1 MIRHADLVDSTND
14 SAAQWAR
21 EGAPHGAVFVADAQ
35 RTGRGRQGRSWTS
48 PGGGNLYAS
57 FILRPDRP
65 PEELAGLTLAA
76 AVAVA
81 RSLEELGAAPT
92 IKWPNDVL
100 LGGRKLAGVL
110 TELHLLD
117 EGGPVVVVG
126 VGINLAAAPA
136 GLACASLRE
145 LPGGPP
151 DRDALVASLRD
162 HLLAVSERFD
172 AGGFEA
178 LRPAWEARW
187 RHRGRPVMARP
198 PGAAAVEGLAL
209 GVDAQG
215 ALLLDTGTGAPV
227 RVTAGDVEAL

>member
-1 MIRHADLVDSTND
+1 MQHCKSHRLLL
-14 SAAQWAR
+14 
-21 EGAPHGAVFVADAQ
+21 GAV
-35 RTGRGRQGRSWTS
+35 
-48 PGGGNLYAS
+48 
-57 FILRPDRP
+57 
-65 PEELAGLTLAA
+65 A
-76 AVAVA
+76 AV
-81 RSLEELGAAPT
+81 RSLQF
-92 IKWPNDVL
+92 
-100 LGGRKLAGVL
+100 
-110 TELHLLD
+110 
-117 EGGPVVVVG
+117 
-126 VGINLAAAPA
+126 
-136 GLACASLRE
+136 S
-145 LPGGPP
+145 
-151 DRDALVASLRD
+151 ASLRD